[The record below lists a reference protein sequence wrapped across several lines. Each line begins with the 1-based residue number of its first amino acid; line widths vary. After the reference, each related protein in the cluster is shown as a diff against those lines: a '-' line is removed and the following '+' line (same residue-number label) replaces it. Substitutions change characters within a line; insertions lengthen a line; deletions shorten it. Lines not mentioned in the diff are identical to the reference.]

1 MKKLQIIGVVI
12 LVITIVI
19 LILWK
24 FTNSLPDWLVRVN
37 GVLMLISVF
46 ITVFSTTKITIS
58 KR

>member
-12 LVITIVI
+12 LIITIMVF
-19 LILWK
+19 ILWR

-46 ITVFSTTKITIS
+46 ITVFSTIKITKS